1 MTQLQNTSVPVNSGK
16 SNLTLAGKLSG
27 YVTIHPG
34 QLSLVI
40 PVRVGTVNRT
50 AIAAKLGSKQTH
62 QAMQWPYI
70 GGLNYFET
78 LEEGTKR
85 RMPVLTHVP
94 IGTGGFDVFGLAPY
108 NSTDVCITA
117 TGLEL
122 VADLWRPILLRKD
135 FLLCR
140 LL

>member
-1 MTQLQNTSVPVNSGK
+1 
-16 SNLTLAGKLSG
+16 
-27 YVTIHPG
+27 
-34 QLSLVI
+34 
-40 PVRVGTVNRT
+40 
-50 AIAAKLGSKQTH
+50 
-62 QAMQWPYI
+62 
-70 GGLNYFET
+70 
-78 LEEGTKR
+78 
-85 RMPVLTHVP
+85 MPVLTHVP